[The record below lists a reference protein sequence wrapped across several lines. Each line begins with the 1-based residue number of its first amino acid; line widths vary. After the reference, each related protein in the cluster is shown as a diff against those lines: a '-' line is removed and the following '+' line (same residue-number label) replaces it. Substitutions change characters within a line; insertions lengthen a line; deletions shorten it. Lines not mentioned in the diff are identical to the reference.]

1 MESGG
6 PPQGDGKASSERG
19 GAKRKERQGHVASE
33 GGLPVTGDLGPRRA
47 AASRTNRE
55 GAGADAHPTP
65 EGERTPIGH
74 GRAGGADSRGGAA
87 SMPTLLP
94 QGVEWRAFGPRAAT
108 PEGRGGAG

>member
-1 MESGG
+1 MRTLHPRASG
-6 PPQGDGKASSERG
+6 
-19 GAKRKERQGHVASE
+19 
-33 GGLPVTGDLGPRRA
+33 
-47 AASRTNRE
+47 
-55 GAGADAHPTP
+55 
-65 EGERTPIGH
+65 PIGH